1 MLFRHFVGCI
11 YRSLREPCT
20 TSQCA
25 VLLVSRWTRD
35 THIFAICSNE
45 RKLQHSTQLMTMTY
59 GPKKY
64 NPSSC
69 VAPRRKPTMAYGR
82 ITNFPSCVAWRP
94 LCHLIMNYD
103 RKCVK
108 LKALFCNFTLP
119 IYCCCKLKY
128 CCLSHYQCCC
138 SKYKFSLRPFL
149 SISLYTKRELT
160 SLNCIL

>member
-11 YRSLREPCT
+11 YRSLREACT
-20 TSQCA
+20 TSQCT
-25 VLLVSRWTRD
+25 VLLVSRC
-35 THIFAICSNE
+35 FAICSNE
-45 RKLQHSTQLMTMTY
+45 RKPQHSTQVMTMTY
-59 GPKKY
+59 GPKMY

-69 VAPRRKPTMAYGR
+69 VAPRRKPTMACGR

-119 IYCCCKLKY
+119 IYCCSKLKF
-128 CCLSHYQCCC
+128 CFLSH
-138 SKYKFSLRPFL
+138 FS
-149 SISLYTKRELT
+149 
-160 SLNCIL
+160 ILLFQI

>member
-1 MLFRHFVGCI
+1 MKENSNIL
-11 YRSLREPCT
+11 RSSWP
-20 TSQCA
+20 
-25 VLLVSRWTRD
+25 W
-35 THIFAICSNE
+35 
-45 RKLQHSTQLMTMTY
+45 LMVQ
-59 GPKKY
+59 KKY

-160 SLNCIL
+160 SLNCILKFHTSNAVVPLTPSKNSNICWLHMYYIIQ